1 MALFH
6 YSSFCAIIEFDRF
19 EAVSLLS
26 EQAVFEDQLPPRVCI
41 KFLVIKFFLVL
52 GTNVISPETQTR

>member
-6 YSSFCAIIEFDRF
+6 YYSFCAVIEFYRF

-41 KFLVIKFFLVL
+41 KFLVIKFFIVI

>member
-1 MALFH
+1 MVLFH
-6 YSSFCAIIEFDRF
+6 YYSFCAIIEFDRF

-52 GTNVISPETQTR
+52 PTNVISPETQTR

>member
-1 MALFH
+1 M
-6 YSSFCAIIEFDRF
+6 IIEFDRF

-26 EQAVFEDQLPPRVCI
+26 EQAVFEDQLPPRVCM

>member
-6 YSSFCAIIEFDRF
+6 YYSFCAIIKFERF

>member
-1 MALFH
+1 M
-6 YSSFCAIIEFDRF
+6 IIEFYRF

-52 GTNVISPETQTR
+52 ATNVISRETQTR

>member
-1 MALFH
+1 MAPFH